1 MSPGHFW
8 ILWCCTWLAGRVL
21 GRRVNGGAVA
31 YPWIVAL
38 LQADSQPRLG
48 TLLLISSPLLPPPSH
63 PLLSSPPNTLFV
75 PLQPPPPLIR
85 AAYLAAWHR
94 CIGEWA
100 AVKQFTYSP
109 CQDKLGFSP
118 TLLQANPSQSTLSQC
133 CSRRVPRRGRKVA
146 SHRVALGLR
155 PREVYSSAWDVQGDK
170 LYDLSPLGRC

>member
-1 MSPGHFW
+1 MSAGHFW
-8 ILWCCTWLAGRVL
+8 IVWCCTWLAGRVL

-63 PLLSSPPNTLFV
+63 PILSSPPNTLLV
-75 PLQPPPPLIR
+75 PLQPPPHPGSLLGS
-85 AAYLAAWHR
+85 LA
-94 CIGEWA
+94 
-100 AVKQFTYSP
+100 QMY
-109 CQDKLGFSP
+109 
-118 TLLQANPSQSTLSQC
+118 
-133 CSRRVPRRGRKVA
+133 RRVSGCKTIYIFPLSGQVGFLLDTFTGKPFPEHIVSVLPRRGGGKVA
-146 SHRVALGLR
+146 SHRVALGPVQ